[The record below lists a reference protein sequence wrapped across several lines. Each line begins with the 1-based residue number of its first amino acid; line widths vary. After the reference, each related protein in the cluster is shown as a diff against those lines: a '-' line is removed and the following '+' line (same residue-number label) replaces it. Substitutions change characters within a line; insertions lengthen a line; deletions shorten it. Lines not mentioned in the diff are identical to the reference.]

1 MGRRCF
7 KRRHEFCADV
17 DVVLR
22 AGKGLTGMDLQGAL
36 REEARREGKNATT
49 EITSIGGGLGAT
61 TEEDDGRK

>member
-1 MGRRCF
+1 M
-7 KRRHEFCADV
+7 

-22 AGKGLTGMDLQGAL
+22 AGKGLTGMEFQGAL